1 LLKIYN
7 LVTVSILVIT
17 FVMCYISSQNMIV
30 FSGLPIIY
38 SLWFLIFIIQIIVF
52 IPSFIFK
59 TEHYYDLTGG
69 ITFISTIIISYLVKI
84 QLDQYDITSLL
95 LVLFISVWALRLSS
109 FLFFRVKRSG
119 EDVRFIKIK
128 QSFSQF
134 LMTFTIQGLW
144 VFMCLF
150 PAIIV
155 MSSNQNNFNS
165 FTIVGSILWVVGFLI
180 EIISDYQK
188 AQFNKVNKGS
198 FISSGLWSR
207 SRHPNYFGEFLLWLG
222 ITIISFPYFEGYQ
235 YTALISPLFVY
246 LLLNKVSGVNLLENI
261 AEKRWGD
268 NKKYIEYKNRTPVFF
283 PKIF

>member
-1 LLKIYN
+1 MKIYN

-17 FVMCYISSQNMIV
+17 FVMCYISSQNMII
-30 FSGLPIIY
+30 FSGFPIIY

-69 ITFISTIIISYLVKI
+69 VTFLSTIIISYLVKI
-84 QLDQYDITSLL
+84 QLDKYDITSLL

-119 EDVRFIKIK
+119 EDVRFTKIK

-150 PAIIV
+150 PAIFV
-155 MSSNQNNFNS
+155 MSSNQNIFNS
-165 FTIVGSILWVVGFLI
+165 FTIFGSILWVVGFLI

-188 AQFNKVNKGS
+188 TQFNKVNKGS

>member
-1 LLKIYN
+1 LKTYN
-7 LVTVSILVIT
+7 LVTVSIMVIT
-17 FVMCYISSQNMIV
+17 FVMCYISSYKMII
-30 FSGLPIIY
+30 FNGIPIIY

-69 ITFISTIIISYLVKI
+69 ITFISTIIISYLVKS
-84 QLDQYDITSLL
+84 QVYQFDITSLL
-95 LVLFISVWALRLSS
+95 LVVFISLWALRLSS
-109 FLFFRVKRSG
+109 FLFFRVKRTG
-119 EDVRFIKIK
+119 QDVRFIKIK
-128 QSFSQF
+128 QSFSWF

-165 FTIVGSILWVVGFLI
+165 FTILGSILWVVGFLI
-180 EIISDYQK
+180 EIIADHQK
-188 AQFNKVNKGS
+188 TQFNKTNKGS
-198 FISSGLWSR
+198 FISKGLWSL
-207 SRHPNYFGEFLLWLG
+207 SRHPNYFGEFILWLG
-222 ITIISFPYFEGYQ
+222 ITVISFPYLDGYQ
-235 YTALISPLFVY
+235 FIALISPLFVY

-268 NKKYIEYKNRTPVFF
+268 DKKYIEYKNRTPIFF

>member
-1 LLKIYN
+1 MKIQN
-7 LVTVSILVIT
+7 LVTVSIMVIT
-17 FVMCYISSQNMIV
+17 FVMCYISSYNMII
-30 FSGLPIIY
+30 FNGIPIIY

-69 ITFISTIIISYLVKI
+69 ITFISTIIISYLVKS
-84 QLDQYDITSLL
+84 QVYQFDITSFL
-95 LVLFISVWALRLSS
+95 LVVFISLWALRLSS
-109 FLFFRVKRSG
+109 FLFFRVKRTG
-119 EDVRFIKIK
+119 QDVRFIKIK
-128 QSFSQF
+128 QSFSWF

-165 FTIVGSILWVVGFLI
+165 FTILGSILWVVGFLI
-180 EIISDYQK
+180 EIIADHQK
-188 AQFNKVNKGS
+188 TQFNKTNKGS
-198 FISSGLWSR
+198 FISKGLWSL
-207 SRHPNYFGEFLLWLG
+207 SRHPNYFGEFILWLG
-222 ITIISFPYFEGYQ
+222 ITVISFPYLGGYQ
-235 YTALISPLFVY
+235 FIALISPLFVY

-268 NKKYIEYKNRTPVFF
+268 DKKYIEYKNRTPIFF

>member
-1 LLKIYN
+1 LKKPN
-7 LVTVSILVIT
+7 LVTVFILVIT
-17 FVMCYISSQNMIV
+17 FVMCYISSQNMII
-30 FSGLPIIY
+30 FSGIPIIY

-69 ITFISTIIISYLVKI
+69 ITFISTIIISYLVKS
-84 QLDQYDITSLL
+84 QVYQFDITSLL
-95 LVLFISVWALRLSS
+95 LVLFISLWALRLSS
-109 FLFFRVKRSG
+109 FLFFRVKRTG
-119 EDVRFIKIK
+119 QDVRFIKIK
-128 QSFSQF
+128 QSFSWF

-165 FTIVGSILWVVGFLI
+165 FTIVGSILWVIGFLI
-180 EIISDYQK
+180 EIIADHQK
-188 AQFNKVNKGS
+188 TEFNKTNKGS
-198 FISSGLWSR
+198 FISTGLWSK

-235 YTALISPLFVY
+235 YIALISPLFVY

-261 AEKRWGD
+261 SDKRWGD
-268 NKKYIEYKNRTPVFF
+268 DKKYIEYKNQTPIFF

>member
-1 LLKIYN
+1 MKIYN
-7 LVTVSILVIT
+7 LVTVSIFFIT
-17 FVMCYISSQNMIV
+17 FVMCYISSQNMII
-30 FSGLPIIY
+30 FSGFPIIY

-69 ITFISTIIISYLVKI
+69 VTFLSTIIISYLVKI

-119 EDVRFIKIK
+119 EDVRFTKIK

-134 LMTFTIQGLW
+134 LMTFTLQGLW

-155 MSSNQNNFNS
+155 MSSNQNIFNS
-165 FTIVGSILWVVGFLI
+165 FTIFGSILWVVGFLI

-188 AQFNKVNKGS
+188 TQFNKINKGS

>member
-1 LLKIYN
+1 
-7 LVTVSILVIT
+7 
-17 FVMCYISSQNMIV
+17 MII
-30 FSGLPIIY
+30 FNGIPIIY

-69 ITFISTIIISYLVKI
+69 ITFIFTIIISYLVKS
-84 QLDQYDITSLL
+84 QVYQFDITSLL
-95 LVLFISVWALRLSS
+95 LVVFISLWALRLSS
-109 FLFFRVKRSG
+109 FLFFRVKRTG
-119 EDVRFIKIK
+119 QDVRFIKIK
-128 QSFSQF
+128 QSFSWF

-165 FTIVGSILWVVGFLI
+165 FTILGSILWVVGFLI
-180 EIISDYQK
+180 EIIADHQK
-188 AQFNKVNKGS
+188 TQFNKTNKGS
-198 FISSGLWSR
+198 FISKGLWSL
-207 SRHPNYFGEFLLWLG
+207 SRHPNYFGEFILWLG
-222 ITIISFPYFEGYQ
+222 ITVISFPYLDGYQ
-235 YTALISPLFVY
+235 FIALISPLFVY

-268 NKKYIEYKNRTPVFF
+268 DKKYIEYKNRTPIFF

>member
-1 LLKIYN
+1 M
-7 LVTVSILVIT
+7 VIT
-17 FVMCYISSQNMIV
+17 FVMCYISSYNMII
-30 FSGLPIIY
+30 FNGIPIIY

-52 IPSFIFK
+52 ILSFIFK

-69 ITFISTIIISYLVKI
+69 ITFIFTIIISYLVKS
-84 QLDQYDITSLL
+84 QVYQFDITSLL
-95 LVLFISVWALRLSS
+95 LVVFISLWALRLSS
-109 FLFFRVKRSG
+109 FLFFRVKKTG
-119 EDVRFIKIK
+119 QDVRFIKIK
-128 QSFSQF
+128 QSFSWF

-165 FTIVGSILWVVGFLI
+165 FTILGSILWVVGFLI
-180 EIISDYQK
+180 EIIADHQK
-188 AQFNKVNKGS
+188 TQFNKTNKGS
-198 FISSGLWSR
+198 FISKGLWSL
-207 SRHPNYFGEFLLWLG
+207 SRHPNYFGEFILWLG
-222 ITIISFPYFEGYQ
+222 ITVISFPYLDGYQ
-235 YTALISPLFVY
+235 FIALISPLFVY

-268 NKKYIEYKNRTPVFF
+268 DKKYIEYKNRTPIFF

>member
-1 LLKIYN
+1 MKIYN
-7 LVTVSILVIT
+7 LVTVSILIIT
-17 FVMCYISSQNMIV
+17 FVMCYISSYNMII
-30 FSGLPIIY
+30 FNGIPIIY

-69 ITFISTIIISYLVKI
+69 ITFISTIIISYLVKS
-84 QLDQYDITSLL
+84 QVYQFDITSLL
-95 LVLFISVWALRLSS
+95 LVVFISLWALRLSS
-109 FLFFRVKRSG
+109 FLFFRVKRTG
-119 EDVRFIKIK
+119 QDVRFIKIK
-128 QSFSQF
+128 QSFSWF

-165 FTIVGSILWVVGFLI
+165 FTILGSILWVVGFLI
-180 EIISDYQK
+180 EIIADHQK
-188 AQFNKVNKGS
+188 TQFNKTNKGS
-198 FISSGLWSR
+198 FISKGLWSL
-207 SRHPNYFGEFLLWLG
+207 SRHPNYFGEFILWLG
-222 ITIISFPYFEGYQ
+222 ITVISFPYLDGYQ
-235 YTALISPLFVY
+235 FIALISPLFVY

-268 NKKYIEYKNRTPVFF
+268 DKKYIEYKNRTPIFF

>member
-1 LLKIYN
+1 LKIYN
-7 LVTVSILVIT
+7 LVTISIFFIT
-17 FVMCYISSQNMIV
+17 FVMCYISSQNMII
-30 FSGLPIIY
+30 FSGFPIIY

-69 ITFISTIIISYLVKI
+69 VTFLSTIIISYLVKI
-84 QLDQYDITSLL
+84 QLDKYDITSLL

-119 EDVRFIKIK
+119 EDVRFTKIK

-155 MSSNQNNFNS
+155 MSSNQNIFNS
-165 FTIVGSILWVVGFLI
+165 FTIFGSILWVVGFLI

-188 AQFNKVNKGS
+188 TQFNKVNKGS

>member
-1 LLKIYN
+1 MKIYN
-7 LVTVSILVIT
+7 LVTISIFVIT
-17 FVMCYISSQNMIV
+17 FVMCYISSQNMII
-30 FSGLPIIY
+30 FSGFPIIY

-69 ITFISTIIISYLVKI
+69 VTFLSTIIISYLVKI
-84 QLDQYDITSLL
+84 QLDKYDITSLL

-119 EDVRFIKIK
+119 EDVRFTKIK

-155 MSSNQNNFNS
+155 MSSNQNIFNS
-165 FTIVGSILWVVGFLI
+165 FTIFGSILWVVGFLI

-188 AQFNKVNKGS
+188 TQFNKVNKGS

>member
-1 LLKIYN
+1 M
-7 LVTVSILVIT
+7 VIT
-17 FVMCYISSQNMIV
+17 FVMCYISSYNMII
-30 FSGLPIIY
+30 FNGIPIIY

-69 ITFISTIIISYLVKI
+69 ITFISTIIISYLVKS
-84 QLDQYDITSLL
+84 QVYQFDITSFL
-95 LVLFISVWALRLSS
+95 LVVFISLWALRLSS
-109 FLFFRVKRSG
+109 FLFFRVKRTG
-119 EDVRFIKIK
+119 QDVRFIKIK
-128 QSFSQF
+128 QSFSWF

-165 FTIVGSILWVVGFLI
+165 FTILGSILWVVGFLI
-180 EIISDYQK
+180 EIIADHQK
-188 AQFNKVNKGS
+188 TQFNKTNKGS
-198 FISSGLWSR
+198 FISKGLWSL
-207 SRHPNYFGEFLLWLG
+207 SRHPNYFGEFILWLG
-222 ITIISFPYFEGYQ
+222 ITVISFPYLDGYQ
-235 YTALISPLFVY
+235 FIALISPLFVY

-261 AEKRWGD
+261 AEKRWGND
-268 NKKYIEYKNRTPVFF
+268 KKYIEYKNRTPIFF

>member
-1 LLKIYN
+1 MKIYN
-7 LVTVSILVIT
+7 LVTISIFFIT
-17 FVMCYISSQNMIV
+17 FVMCYISSQNMII
-30 FSGLPIIY
+30 FSGFPIIY

-69 ITFISTIIISYLVKI
+69 VTFLSTIIISYLVKI
-84 QLDQYDITSLL
+84 QLDKYDITSLL

-119 EDVRFIKIK
+119 EDVRFTKIK

-155 MSSNQNNFNS
+155 MSSNQNIFNS
-165 FTIVGSILWVVGFLI
+165 FTIFGSILWVVGFLI

-188 AQFNKVNKGS
+188 TQFNKVNKGS

>member
-1 LLKIYN
+1 M
-7 LVTVSILVIT
+7 VIT
-17 FVMCYISSQNMIV
+17 FVMCYISSYNMII
-30 FSGLPIIY
+30 FNGIPIIY

-69 ITFISTIIISYLVKI
+69 ITFISTIIISYLVKS
-84 QLDQYDITSLL
+84 QVYQFDITSLL
-95 LVLFISVWALRLSS
+95 LVVLISLWALRLSS
-109 FLFFRVKRSG
+109 FLFFRVKRTG
-119 EDVRFIKIK
+119 QDVRFIKIK
-128 QSFSQF
+128 QSFSWF

-165 FTIVGSILWVVGFLI
+165 FTILGSILWVVGFLI
-180 EIISDYQK
+180 EIIADHQK
-188 AQFNKVNKGS
+188 TQFNKTNKGS
-198 FISSGLWSR
+198 FISKGLWSL
-207 SRHPNYFGEFLLWLG
+207 SRHPNYFGEFILWLG
-222 ITIISFPYFEGYQ
+222 ITVISFPYLDGYQ
-235 YTALISPLFVY
+235 FIALISPLFVY

-268 NKKYIEYKNRTPVFF
+268 DKKYIEYKNRTPIFF

>member
-1 LLKIYN
+1 M
-7 LVTVSILVIT
+7 VIT
-17 FVMCYISSQNMIV
+17 FVMCYISSYKMII
-30 FSGLPIIY
+30 FNGIPIIY

-69 ITFISTIIISYLVKI
+69 ITFISTIIISYLVKS
-84 QLDQYDITSLL
+84 QVYQFDITSLL
-95 LVLFISVWALRLSS
+95 LVVFISLWALRLSS
-109 FLFFRVKRSG
+109 FLFFRVKRTG
-119 EDVRFIKIK
+119 QDVRFIKIK
-128 QSFSQF
+128 QSFSWF

-165 FTIVGSILWVVGFLI
+165 FTILGSILWVVGFLI
-180 EIISDYQK
+180 EIIADHQK
-188 AQFNKVNKGS
+188 TQFNKTNKGS
-198 FISSGLWSR
+198 FISKGLWSL
-207 SRHPNYFGEFLLWLG
+207 SRHPNYFGEFILWLG
-222 ITIISFPYFEGYQ
+222 ITVISFPYLDGYQ
-235 YTALISPLFVY
+235 FIALISPLFVY

-268 NKKYIEYKNRTPVFF
+268 DKKYIEYKNRTPIFF

>member
-1 LLKIYN
+1 M
-7 LVTVSILVIT
+7 VIT
-17 FVMCYISSQNMIV
+17 FVMCYISSYNMII
-30 FSGLPIIY
+30 FNGIPIIY

-69 ITFISTIIISYLVKI
+69 ITFISTIIISYLVKS
-84 QLDQYDITSLL
+84 QVYQFDITSLL
-95 LVLFISVWALRLSS
+95 LVVFISLWALRLSS
-109 FLFFRVKRSG
+109 FLFFRVKRTG
-119 EDVRFIKIK
+119 QDVRFIKIK
-128 QSFSQF
+128 QSFSWF

-165 FTIVGSILWVVGFLI
+165 FTILGTILWVVGFLI
-180 EIISDYQK
+180 EIIADHQK
-188 AQFNKVNKGS
+188 TQFNKTNKGS
-198 FISSGLWSR
+198 FISKGLWSL
-207 SRHPNYFGEFLLWLG
+207 SRHPNYFGEFILWLG
-222 ITIISFPYFEGYQ
+222 ITVISFPYLDGYQ
-235 YTALISPLFVY
+235 FIALISPLFVY

-268 NKKYIEYKNRTPVFF
+268 DKKYIEYKNRTPIFF

>member
-1 LLKIYN
+1 
-7 LVTVSILVIT
+7 
-17 FVMCYISSQNMIV
+17 MCYISSQNMII
-30 FSGLPIIY
+30 FSGFPIIY

-95 LVLFISVWALRLSS
+95 LLLFISVWALRLSS

-155 MSSNQNNFNS
+155 MSSNQNIFNS

-188 AQFNKVNKGS
+188 TQFNKVNKGS

-222 ITIISFPYFEGYQ
+222 ITIISFPYFEGYL

>member
-1 LLKIYN
+1 M
-7 LVTVSILVIT
+7 VIT
-17 FVMCYISSQNMIV
+17 FVMCYISSYKMII
-30 FSGLPIIY
+30 FNGIPIIY

-69 ITFISTIIISYLVKI
+69 ITFISTIIISYLVKS
-84 QLDQYDITSLL
+84 QVYQFDITSLL
-95 LVLFISVWALRLSS
+95 LVVFISLWALRLSS
-109 FLFFRVKRSG
+109 FLFFRVKRTG
-119 EDVRFIKIK
+119 QDVRFIKIK
-128 QSFSQF
+128 QSFSWF

-165 FTIVGSILWVVGFLI
+165 FTILGTILWVVGFLI
-180 EIISDYQK
+180 EIIADHQK
-188 AQFNKVNKGS
+188 TQFNKTNKGS
-198 FISSGLWSR
+198 FISKGLWSL
-207 SRHPNYFGEFLLWLG
+207 SRHPNYFGEFILWLG
-222 ITIISFPYFEGYQ
+222 ITVISFPYLDGYQ
-235 YTALISPLFVY
+235 FIALISPLFVY

-268 NKKYIEYKNRTPVFF
+268 DKKYIEYKNRTPIFF

>member
-1 LLKIYN
+1 
-7 LVTVSILVIT
+7 
-17 FVMCYISSQNMIV
+17 MCYISSQNMIF

-52 IPSFIFK
+52 IPSFIFR

-84 QLDQYDITSLL
+84 QLDQFDITSLL

-155 MSSNQNNFNS
+155 MSSNQSNFNI
-165 FTIVGSILWVVGFLI
+165 FTIVGSILWVVGFFI

-188 AQFNKVNKGS
+188 TEFNKVNKGS
-198 FISSGLWSR
+198 FISTGLWSK

-222 ITIISFPYFEGYQ
+222 ITIISFPYFEGYK
-235 YTALISPLFVY
+235 YIALVSPLFVY

-268 NKKYIEYKNRTPVFF
+268 NKKYIEYKNQTPVFF

>member
-1 LLKIYN
+1 MKIQN
-7 LVTVSILVIT
+7 LVTVSIMVIT
-17 FVMCYISSQNMIV
+17 FVMCYISSYNMII
-30 FSGLPIIY
+30 FNGIPIIY

-69 ITFISTIIISYLVKI
+69 ITFISTIIISYLVKS
-84 QLDQYDITSLL
+84 QVYQFDITSFL
-95 LVLFISVWALRLSS
+95 LVVFISLWALRLSS
-109 FLFFRVKRSG
+109 FLFFRVKRTG
-119 EDVRFIKIK
+119 QDVRFIKIK
-128 QSFSQF
+128 QSFSWF

-165 FTIVGSILWVVGFLI
+165 FTILGSILWVVGFLI
-180 EIISDYQK
+180 EIIADHQK
-188 AQFNKVNKGS
+188 TQFNKTNKGS
-198 FISSGLWSR
+198 FISKGLWSL
-207 SRHPNYFGEFLLWLG
+207 SRHPNYFGEFILWLG
-222 ITIISFPYFEGYQ
+222 ITVISFPYLDGYQ
-235 YTALISPLFVY
+235 FIALISPLFVY

-268 NKKYIEYKNRTPVFF
+268 DKKYIEYKNRTPIFF

>member
-1 LLKIYN
+1 M
-7 LVTVSILVIT
+7 VIT
-17 FVMCYISSQNMIV
+17 FVMCYISSYNMII
-30 FSGLPIIY
+30 FNGIPIIY

-69 ITFISTIIISYLVKI
+69 ITFISTIIISYLVKS
-84 QLDQYDITSLL
+84 QVYQFDITSLL
-95 LVLFISVWALRLSS
+95 LVVFISLWALRLSS
-109 FLFFRVKRSG
+109 FLFFRVKKTG
-119 EDVRFIKIK
+119 QDVRFIKIK
-128 QSFSQF
+128 QSFSWF

-165 FTIVGSILWVVGFLI
+165 FTILGTILWVVGFLI
-180 EIISDYQK
+180 EIIADHQK
-188 AQFNKVNKGS
+188 TQFNKTNKGS
-198 FISSGLWSR
+198 FISKGLWSL
-207 SRHPNYFGEFLLWLG
+207 SRHPNYFGEFILWLG
-222 ITIISFPYFEGYQ
+222 ITVISFPYLDGYQ
-235 YTALISPLFVY
+235 FIALISPLFVY

-268 NKKYIEYKNRTPVFF
+268 DKKYIEYKNRTPIFF

>member
-1 LLKIYN
+1 
-7 LVTVSILVIT
+7 
-17 FVMCYISSQNMIV
+17 MCYISSQNMIN
-30 FSGLPIIY
+30 FSGFPIIY

-69 ITFISTIIISYLVKI
+69 VTFLSTIIISYLVKI
-84 QLDQYDITSLL
+84 QLDKYDITSLL

-119 EDVRFIKIK
+119 EDVRFTKIK

-155 MSSNQNNFNS
+155 MSSNQNIFNS
-165 FTIVGSILWVVGFLI
+165 FTIFGSILWVVGFLI

-188 AQFNKVNKGS
+188 TQFNKVNKGS

>member
-1 LLKIYN
+1 M
-7 LVTVSILVIT
+7 VIT
-17 FVMCYISSQNMIV
+17 FVMCYISSYNMII
-30 FSGLPIIY
+30 FNGIPIIY

-69 ITFISTIIISYLVKI
+69 ITFISTIIISYLVKS
-84 QLDQYDITSLL
+84 QVYQFDITSLL
-95 LVLFISVWALRLSS
+95 LVVFISLWALRLSS
-109 FLFFRVKRSG
+109 FLFFRVKRTG
-119 EDVRFIKIK
+119 QDVRFIKIK
-128 QSFSQF
+128 QSFSWF

-165 FTIVGSILWVVGFLI
+165 FTILGSILWVVGFLI
-180 EIISDYQK
+180 EIIADHQK
-188 AQFNKVNKGS
+188 TQFNKTNKGS
-198 FISSGLWSR
+198 FISKGLWSL
-207 SRHPNYFGEFLLWLG
+207 SRHPNYFGEFILWLG
-222 ITIISFPYFEGYQ
+222 ITVISFPYLDGYQ
-235 YTALISPLFVY
+235 FIALISPLFVY

-268 NKKYIEYKNRTPVFF
+268 DKKYIEYKNRTPIFF

>member
-1 LLKIYN
+1 MKTYN
-7 LVTVSILVIT
+7 LVTVSIMVIT
-17 FVMCYISSQNMIV
+17 FVMCYISSYNMII
-30 FSGLPIIY
+30 FNGIPIIY

-69 ITFISTIIISYLVKI
+69 ITFISTIIISYLVKS
-84 QLDQYDITSLL
+84 QVYQFDITSLL
-95 LVLFISVWALRLSS
+95 LVVFISLWALRLSS
-109 FLFFRVKRSG
+109 FLFFRVKRTG
-119 EDVRFIKIK
+119 QDVRFIKIK
-128 QSFSQF
+128 QSFSWF

-165 FTIVGSILWVVGFLI
+165 FTILGTILWVVGFLI
-180 EIISDYQK
+180 EIIADHQK
-188 AQFNKVNKGS
+188 TQFNKTNKGS
-198 FISSGLWSR
+198 FISKGLWSL
-207 SRHPNYFGEFLLWLG
+207 SRHPNYFGEFILWLG
-222 ITIISFPYFEGYQ
+222 ITVISFPYLDGYQ
-235 YTALISPLFVY
+235 FIALISPLFVY

-268 NKKYIEYKNRTPVFF
+268 DKKYIEYKNRTPIFF